1 MLASQGPVGTRGGVE
16 WMRGPCACPGWGA
29 TCLLHK
35 VPNGARCHQEAQGL
49 HPAPHPPLVPTG
61 PHSVVNIHQG
71 DCSTCQVQFVQ
82 IEPCLTA
89 IITKKPESTI
99 SIALSGSRVAGK
111 AYYSHL
117 LFPRTMIPILS
128 HMNVPPRTSPTWLS
142 PTHYG
147 TLYIVVFWLTSCQ
160 DSMEISRNTAIR

>member
-1 MLASQGPVGTRGGVE
+1 MCSEPALERSEGVTR
-16 WMRGPCACPGWGA
+16 
-29 TCLLHK
+29 
-35 VPNGARCHQEAQGL
+35 
-49 HPAPHPPLVPTG
+49 
-61 PHSVVNIHQG
+61 G
-71 DCSTCQVQFVQ
+71 DCSNGQVQFVQ

-147 TLYIVVFWLTSCQ
+147 TLCIVVFWLTSC
-160 DSMEISRNTAIR
+160 